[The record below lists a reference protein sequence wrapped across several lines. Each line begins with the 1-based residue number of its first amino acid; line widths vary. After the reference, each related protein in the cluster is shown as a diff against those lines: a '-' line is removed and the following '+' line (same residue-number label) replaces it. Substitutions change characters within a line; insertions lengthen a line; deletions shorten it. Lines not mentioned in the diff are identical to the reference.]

1 MKKFR
6 LKPLGE
12 LRHKFNMTWFFV
24 SLVMALGV
32 SACSDDD
39 DDDIIP
45 TFPEKQ
51 TINSNGNETQE
62 LTFDAGSNWQLTSS
76 AAWCR
81 FMVDGIEEYSLS
93 GNAGKQT
100 VTIQITDEAQKFD
113 ARTTAQLT
121 LTMGNAKA
129 IIADVVRNV
138 KGRELKIY
146 DTEGNEIE
154 EIKVGYKDYNS
165 FVVKANFHFAAT
177 NRPEWVNIA
186 GNTVVGSGSDKNG
199 VTGKVKVIDDIQYK
213 KYQQKGSITFA
224 DDEGLAS
231 FDFPIV
237 FDGMDR
243 DKIEISGPNAWNWE
257 VSLDGQTFTQ
267 TSSAGASGTTS
278 SSTYNKFVPFT
289 IQAYNDDFVMV
300 YVEETETYPGY
311 WNFWISSE
319 DDGEIDWMNV
329 TRGIE
334 KEKIRFTVASTDAER
349 RGSVLAFPREL
360 YNQLSDDLM
369 GNLTE
374 MNPETGTSELKYVYQ
389 EQNLVMSFTQ
399 KQRKAET
406 PDEQAFKVTYMD
418 PDDNYATKEIPCTK
432 VTDSDILNMFE
443 GVDDVYA
450 MSQTVSSFFIDPFMD
465 AEGYENTWNF
475 VVMRDGKDVTNE
487 QICEF
492 YDGKIS
498 AWFEDSLNTEL
509 HLLIKEDGVTKKV
522 LIITPNYN

>member
-12 LRHKFNMTWFFV
+12 LRHKFGVTWFFI

-39 DDDIIP
+39 DNDIIP

-51 TINSNGNETQE
+51 TINSNGNETRE
-62 LTFDAGSNWQLTSS
+62 LTFDAGTNWQLTSS

-81 FMVDGIEEYSLS
+81 FMVDGVEEYSLS

-113 ARTTAQLT
+113 VRTTAQLT

-146 DTEGNEIE
+146 NSAGDEIK
-154 EIKVGYKDYNS
+154 EIKVGYKDYIS
-165 FVVKANFHFAAT
+165 FVVKANFRFAAT

-186 GNTVVGSGSDKNG
+186 GNTVAGSGSDKNG

-213 KYQQKGSITFA
+213 KYQLNDIITFA

-237 FDGMDR
+237 YDGMDR

-278 SSTYNKFVPFT
+278 ASTYNKFVPFT
-289 IQAYNDDFVMV
+289 IQAYKDEFVPV
-300 YVEETETYPGY
+300 YVTKVTEWGMTRFVIDSEEEPVKWMHLDGKKGNMRLTVDASSEEERVGYVLVFPKEVYDSVEDWWEFLIEMDPETYTQD
-311 WNFWISSE
+311 I
-319 DDGEIDWMNV
+319 
-329 TRGIE
+329 
-334 KEKIRFTVASTDAER
+334 
-349 RGSVLAFPREL
+349 
-360 YNQLSDDLM
+360 
-369 GNLTE
+369 
-374 MNPETGTSELKYVYQ
+374 KYKYQ

-399 KQRKAET
+399 KQKKAET

-432 VTDSDILNMFE
+432 VTDEALIADYGTTEIYTIEQPNSASYI
-443 GVDDVYA
+443 
-450 MSQTVSSFFIDPFMD
+450 TVNPFM
-465 AEGYENTWNF
+465 EGDLNIDWNF
-475 VVMRDGKDVTNE
+475 AAYIGDNEASGVEGDVNNIGVSFDGLLKGD
-487 QICEF
+487 
-492 YDGKIS
+492 
-498 AWFEDSLNTEL
+498 L
-509 HLLIKEDGVTKKV
+509 HLIIKQNYMTQKV
-522 LIITPNYN
+522 LIITPY

>member
-24 SLVMALGV
+24 SLVMALCV

-39 DDDIIP
+39 DNDIVP

-51 TINSNGNETQE
+51 TINSNGNETRE
-62 LTFDAGSNWQLTSS
+62 LAFDAAANWQLTSS

-81 FMVDGIEEYSLS
+81 FVVDGVEEYSLS
-93 GNAGKQT
+93 GNAGKQNI
-100 VTIQITDEAQKFD
+100 TIQVTDEAQKFD

-121 LTMGNAKA
+121 LTMGNTKA
-129 IIADVVRNV
+129 IIADVVRNA

-146 DTEGNEIE
+146 DLEGNEIE
-154 EIKVGYKDYNS
+154 AIKIGYKDYNS

-186 GNTVVGSGSDKNG
+186 GNAIVGSVSDKNG
-199 VTGKVKVIDDIQYK
+199 VVGKVKIIDDVKYV
-213 KYQQKGSITFA
+213 KYQQEGKITFA
-224 DDEGLAS
+224 DDEGLSS

-267 TSSAGASGTTS
+267 TSSAGASGSTTS
-278 SSTYNKFVPFT
+278 PTYNKFVPFT
-289 IQAYNDDFVMV
+289 IQAYNDEFVPV
-300 YVEETETYPGY
+300 YVTKVTEWGMTRFVIDSEEEPVKWMHLDGKNGNMRLTVDASSEEEREGYVLVFPKEVYDSVEDWWEFLIEMDPETYSQD
-311 WNFWISSE
+311 I
-319 DDGEIDWMNV
+319 
-329 TRGIE
+329 
-334 KEKIRFTVASTDAER
+334 
-349 RGSVLAFPREL
+349 
-360 YNQLSDDLM
+360 
-369 GNLTE
+369 
-374 MNPETGTSELKYVYQ
+374 KYKYQ
-389 EQNLVMSFTQ
+389 EQNLVITFIQ
-399 KQRKAET
+399 KQKKIET

-418 PDDNYATKEIPCTK
+418 PEDNYATKELPCTK
-432 VTDSDILNMFE
+432 VTDSEILNMFE
-443 GVDDVYA
+443 GVDDVYT

>member
-12 LRHKFNMTWFFV
+12 LRHKFGVTWFFI

-39 DDDIIP
+39 DNDIIP

-51 TINSNGNETQE
+51 TINSNGNETRE
-62 LTFDAGSNWQLTSS
+62 LTFDAGTNWQLTSS

-81 FMVDGIEEYSLS
+81 FMVDGVEEYSLS

-113 ARTTAQLT
+113 VRTTAQLT
-121 LTMGNAKA
+121 LTMGNTKA

-146 DTEGNEIE
+146 NSAGDEIK
-154 EIKVGYKDYNS
+154 EIKVGYKDYIS

-186 GNTVVGSGSDKNG
+186 GNTVTGSGSDKNG

-213 KYQQKGSITFA
+213 KYQLNDIITFA

-237 FDGMDR
+237 YDGMDR

-278 SSTYNKFVPFT
+278 ASTYNKFVPFT
-289 IQAYNDDFVMV
+289 IQAYKDEFVPV
-300 YVEETETYPGY
+300 YVTKVTEWGMTRFVIDSEEEPVKWMHLDGKKGNMRLTVDASSEEERVGYVLVFPKEVYDSVEDWWKFLIEMDPETYTQD
-311 WNFWISSE
+311 I
-319 DDGEIDWMNV
+319 
-329 TRGIE
+329 
-334 KEKIRFTVASTDAER
+334 
-349 RGSVLAFPREL
+349 
-360 YNQLSDDLM
+360 
-369 GNLTE
+369 
-374 MNPETGTSELKYVYQ
+374 KYKYQ

-399 KQRKAET
+399 KQKKAET

-432 VTDSDILNMFE
+432 VTDEALIADYGTTEIYTIEQPNSASYI
-443 GVDDVYA
+443 
-450 MSQTVSSFFIDPFMD
+450 TVNPFM
-465 AEGYENTWNF
+465 EGDLNIDWNF
-475 VVMRDGKDVTNE
+475 AAYIGDNEASGVEGDVNNIGVSFDGLLKGD
-487 QICEF
+487 
-492 YDGKIS
+492 
-498 AWFEDSLNTEL
+498 L
-509 HLLIKEDGVTKKV
+509 HLIIKQNYMTQKV
-522 LIITPNYN
+522 LIITPY

>member
-32 SACSDDD
+32 SACSGDD
-39 DDDIIP
+39 DDDIVP

-51 TINSNGNETQE
+51 TINSNGNETRE
-62 LTFDAGSNWQLTSS
+62 LAFDAAANWQLTSS

-81 FMVDGIEEYSLS
+81 FMVDGVEEYSLS

-146 DTEGNEIE
+146 DLEGNEIE

-399 KQRKAET
+399 KQKKAET
-406 PDEQAFKVTYMD
+406 PDEQAFKITYWGVS
-418 PDDNYATKEIPCTK
+418 ATGDYEEVEIPCTK
-432 VTDSDILNMFE
+432 VTDEALIADYGTTEIYTIEQPKSATYI
-443 GVDDVYA
+443 
-450 MSQTVSSFFIDPFMD
+450 TVNPFM
-465 AEGYENTWNF
+465 EGDLNIDWDFAAYIGDNEASG
-475 VVMRDGKDVTNE
+475 VEGDVNN
-487 QICEF
+487 IGVSF
-492 YDGKIS
+492 DDLLKG
-498 AWFEDSLNTEL
+498 DL
-509 HLLIKEDGVTKKV
+509 HLIIKQNYMTQKV
-522 LIITPNYN
+522 LIITPY